1 MSRVRVRWWDTVLIV
16 VVVVVVEYTVLA
28 AAPTDIITLG
38 LGSSKVNVFNCFS
51 LIVFSS
57 FHLNLLRSRL
67 FKDLLTFARNAKT

>member
-1 MSRVRVRWWDTVLIV
+1 MSRVRVRWWDTVLI

-38 LGSSKVNVFNCFS
+38 LGGSKVNVFNCFS

-57 FHLNLLRSRL
+57 FHLNLLRSCL